1 MIRLIVY
8 TNVNGTDYDANTPIE
23 AINVLE
29 KLQDSGFRIKLAY
42 GDRLTGADWGETHD
56 IAGYVGRSTG
66 RMKVPLLVYNKRST
80 GGGVILTANVVK
92 IEHANRKYGGILWE
106 HPNYH
111 RVV

>member
-8 TNVNGTDYDANTPIE
+8 TNVNGTDYDANTPTE

-42 GDRLTGADWGETHD
+42 GDRLTGEDWGETHD
-56 IAGYVGRSTG
+56 IVGYVGRSTG

-80 GGGVILTANVVK
+80 GGGAILTANIVK
-92 IEHANRKYGGILWE
+92 IEHANKIYGGVMWE

-111 RVV
+111 RGA